1 MKVRETFTCPLE
13 LTHDM
18 IRGKWKTIILWRLR
32 LGATSLS
39 QLEKNIEDISQKM
52 LLEQLKELSD
62 FGFVDK
68 KTFKGYP
75 LHVDYFLTKR
85 GEQILAALR
94 ILQQIGIDYLLEH
107 HGENI
112 LAEKGLI

>member
-1 MKVRETFTCPLE
+1 MRETFTCPLE

-107 HGENI
+107 HGETI

>member
-1 MKVRETFTCPLE
+1 MRETFTCPLE

-39 QLEKNIEDISQKM
+39 QLEKDIEDISQKM

-75 LHVDYFLTKR
+75 LHVDYFLTRR

>member
-1 MKVRETFTCPLE
+1 MRETFTCPLE